1 MLSERVAA
9 VLPERSAFLRNYCTY
24 AAYCSDA
31 PDIYHIGVGLTIF
44 SAAVAKTAR
53 CPWQAGRELVPN
65 LYTLIVGPSR
75 SARKTASL
83 DAGIEILRDAHAET
97 VIPIPGS
104 YEELIAQL
112 RATPTGLMLYREFG
126 HFLKTTQRGY
136 GEPIRTV
143 LMDLFDQPP
152 NQPYVRNLRK
162 GKTII
167 EAPIV
172 LSLIAACSTD
182 LLFSYTDA
190 ESWVGGFFGRFLL
203 LYGERDGFKMPN
215 TWSEARSY
223 LTSQLAAWVS
233 VGLPPCGGFAPDAAQ
248 MFEQWSRYRD
258 STADNAPPRVRTFFS
273 GATTLAAKV
282 ALLYAIDQHEPT
294 VGNGWL
300 ISYSALAKA
309 IQFVDTLYLPSI
321 LNIGDRL
328 ALGYFEKDRQRIIDV
343 IASKK
348 GPISRGEVLRATKV
362 SMQLLDQVIDT
373 LRESG
378 EVTQGQGAQGLTY
391 RMGSNKFPLTVLDGG
406 KKGEGEGG
414 ATV

>member
-223 LTSQLAAWVS
+223 LTTQLAAWVS

-282 ALLYAIDQHEPT
+282 ALLYAIDQHEPAA
-294 VGNGWL
+294 GNGWL

-328 ALGYFEKDRQRIIDV
+328 ALGFFEKDRQRIIDV
-343 IASKK
+343 IAAKK

-406 KKGEGEGG
+406 KKSEGEGG